1 MDFEKPKRLSALV
14 ELNSDM
20 WHHGYRSMDGWGD
33 GKRQSSLLLPESGQ
47 PRAAEVDGIL
57 QNGPVRKCTA

>member
-20 WHHGYRSMDGWGD
+20 WHHGYRSMDGEMVSVSRHYYYQ
-33 GKRQSSLLLPESGQ
+33 KVVSLGR
-47 PRAAEVDGIL
+47 PR
-57 QNGPVRKCTA
+57 